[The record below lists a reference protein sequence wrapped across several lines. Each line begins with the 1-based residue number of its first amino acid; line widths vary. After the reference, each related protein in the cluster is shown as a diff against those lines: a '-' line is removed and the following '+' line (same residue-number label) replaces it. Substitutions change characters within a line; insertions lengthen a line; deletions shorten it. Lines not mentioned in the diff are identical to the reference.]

1 MSENLSDTNSGQEEV
16 TERNRPPLA
25 TLCPWHGFV
34 FTRPRFQ
41 LSHPVNRQ
49 SLQARTMHSLAVL
62 LLVVGGVVGN
72 AYVIDSR
79 YELPFPKIGTRL
91 TQLRPSRLC
100 LRGGGNEVEIRIRC
114 KETQP
119 GENVG
124 IFKKP
129 ALAFG
134 GTDSSLL
141 QNCAARSS
149 LFRFYAPLYGSKRLL
164 LAPHTQELWDPA
176 MDSATGR
183 LRSS

>member
-124 IFKKP
+124 
-129 ALAFG
+129 
-134 GTDSSLL
+134 
-141 QNCAARSS
+141 
-149 LFRFYAPLYGSKRLL
+149 RFYLCPFCRDFQKACTCFWRDRQQFAPKLRCTLL
-164 LAPHTQELWDPA
+164 TLPILCSIVW
-176 MDSATGR
+176 
-183 LRSS
+183 L